1 MAEHCNAFWD
11 YVLDEVLEAIPW
23 NFTKKT
29 RTLDFATGFGYYDED
44 TDTKTITGIS
54 QASEAVVTCVAHGFS
69 TGHTVYI
76 YDVAGMTQV
85 NERVFEV
92 ENATADTFKLTDID
106 SQIFD
111 AYTSGGSC
119 YRKEVDPKYSSG
131 YTYDLPTDYLK
142 ALHLS
147 DKNQEFEIA
156 GAGSNRRLL
165 TTKDDAIL
173 VYISLDDTPSQFK
186 NRFISVLAY
195 RLAAELA
202 LPLGKKGAKADKM
215 YSLYEYQLGKRAA
228 FR

>member
-1 MAEHCNAFWD
+1 MATTQVDICNLALRRLGANTITSISESTKMAEHCNAFWD

-131 YTYDLPTDYLK
+131 YTYDLPTDYKRCTFPIKTRNLK
-142 ALHLS
+142 S
-147 DKNQEFEIA
+147 PE
-156 GAGSNRRLL
+156 
-165 TTKDDAIL
+165 
-173 VYISLDDTPSQFK
+173 P
-186 NRFISVLAY
+186 
-195 RLAAELA
+195 AATVV
-202 LPLGKKGAKADKM
+202 
-215 YSLYEYQLGKRAA
+215 
-228 FR
+228 F